1 MQNKRL
7 LQDIGLNAY
16 EAATY
21 LSLLKYG
28 VSEANIL
35 CRDAEV
41 PYGKIYTVLEALAGK
56 GFVEIQTSR
65 PKKFRAVDPAIALDF
80 YFGKRKIEFE
90 REIEILKGSI
100 EEAKQALR
108 SVPTQKLKDEVFW
121 TTAITES
128 EIEKFVLSIYGE
140 VRRSVRVIPPAIG
153 LPVVSNLL
161 PEILKAIDRG
171 VKIRLLIAP
180 RYVSLAPFFL
190 SQGEEALE
198 KVKKGMEIRV
208 VHNFSSCFGV
218 VDDSAVVLFQLH
230 PREKDRILSV
240 VKIWDT
246 GLAKNLGEEFDSLWN
261 WGEQL
266 DLEKLSEEKAF
277 RGSGMGK

>member
-16 EAATY
+16 EAAVY

-41 PYGKIYTVLEALAGK
+41 PYGKIYAVLETLAGN

-65 PKKFRAVDPAIALDF
+65 PKKFRAVDPAQALDSF
-80 YFGKRKIEFE
+80 FMKRKIESE
-90 REIEILKGSI
+90 RKMEVLKNSI
-100 EEAKQALR
+100 EETKKALR

-121 TTAITES
+121 TTAISES
-128 EIEKFVLSIYGE
+128 EIEKFILSIYGE
-140 VRRSVRVIPPAIG
+140 VKRSVRVIPPALG
-153 LPVVSNLL
+153 LPIASHVL

-171 VKIRLLIAP
+171 TKVKLLIAT
-180 RYVSLAPFFL
+180 RHMSYAPAFL
-190 SQGEEALE
+190 SLREEAFD
-198 KVKKGMEIRV
+198 KIKKGMEIRIAQ
-208 VHNFSSCFGV
+208 NFASCFGV
-218 VDDSAVVLFQLH
+218 LDDSAVILFQLH
-230 PREKDRILSV
+230 PRDRDRILSV
-240 VKIWDT
+240 VKILDT
-246 GLAKNLGEEFDSLWN
+246 GLAKSLGEEFDSLWN

-266 DLEKLSEEKAF
+266 DFEKFAKERELYIKE
-277 RGSGMGK
+277 

>member
-16 EAATY
+16 EAAAY

-28 VSEANIL
+28 VSEANTIY
-35 CRDAEV
+35 RDAEV

-56 GFVEIQTSR
+56 GFVEIQSSR
-65 PKKFRAVDPAIALDF
+65 PKKFRSVDPALALDS
-80 YFGKRKIEFE
+80 YFEKRKAESE
-90 REIEILKGSI
+90 REMEVLKGSV

-128 EIEKFVLSIYGE
+128 EIEKFVVSIYGE
-140 VRRSVRVIPPAIG
+140 VKKSVRVIPPALGMPI
-153 LPVVSNLL
+153 VSSLL

-171 VKIRLLIAP
+171 VKVKLLISPHYIA
-180 RYVSLAPFFL
+180 LAPVFL
-190 SQGEEALE
+190 SQGEEAFA
-198 KVKKGMEIRV
+198 KVKKSVEIRLV
-208 VHNFSSCFGV
+208 QNFSSSFGV
-218 VDDSAVVLFQLH
+218 IDDSAVVLFQLH
-230 PREKDRILSV
+230 PRDKDRILSV
-240 VKIWDT
+240 VKIWDA

-266 DLEKLSEEKAF
+266 DLEKFAEE
-277 RGSGMGK
+277 RELCSSGNG

>member
-1 MQNKRL
+1 MQNKRP

-16 EAATY
+16 EAAAY

-28 VSEANIL
+28 VSEANVI

-56 GFVEIQTSR
+56 GFAEIQSSR
-65 PKKFRAVDPAIALDF
+65 PKKFRAVDPALALDS
-80 YFGKRKIEFE
+80 YFEKRKAEFE
-90 REIEILKGSI
+90 REMEVLKGSV
-100 EEAKQALR
+100 EEAKQSLR
-108 SVPTQKLKDEVFW
+108 SVPTQKLKDEIFW

-140 VRRSVRVIPPAIG
+140 VKKSVRVIPPSIG
-153 LPVVSNLL
+153 LPIVSSLL
-161 PEILKAIDRG
+161 PEIVKAIDRG
-171 VKIRLLIAP
+171 VKIKLLIAP
-180 RYVSLAPFFL
+180 RYMSLAPVFL
-190 SQGEEALE
+190 SQGEEAFD
-198 KVKKGMEIRV
+198 KIKKAMEIRIV
-208 VHNFSSCFGV
+208 QNFASSFGV

-230 PREKDRILSV
+230 PRDKDRILSV
-240 VKIWDT
+240 VKIWDA

-266 DLEKLSEEKAF
+266 DLEKFAEERVL
-277 RGSGMGK
+277 RGSRNG